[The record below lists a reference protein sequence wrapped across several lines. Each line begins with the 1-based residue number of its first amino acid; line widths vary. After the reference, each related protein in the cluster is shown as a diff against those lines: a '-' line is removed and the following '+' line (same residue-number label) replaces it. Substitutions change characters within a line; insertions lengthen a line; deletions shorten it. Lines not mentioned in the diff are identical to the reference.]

1 MASWMLSSCPSDQ
14 LRKPPKLHLGICV
27 PEKVTMSHQ
36 KKKINVEGKGV
47 FLYFYFKCDLNLS
60 QKTLLS
66 STAYFTL
73 FTKLLT
79 TQKLRLDLEVAHRE
93 KPDLLQQPTL
103 AKKKGLCQS
112 AQHFQNYWLKSLPP
126 TLPGVKHPRVRDFQ
140 KEWLHRSR
148 ILDTTATAFFRA
160 TLSICT
166 CHNPKGQ
173 WPEAVASCSEGF
185 HFNTCSG

>member
-1 MASWMLSSCPSDQ
+1 MWKERGYFCIFILNVTWTYHKKTFAFKHSI
-14 LRKPPKLHLGICV
+14 LHLVHKAADNTKAETWPWGG
-27 PEKVTMSHQ
+27 TQ
-36 KKKINVEGKGV
+36 GKTW
-47 FLYFYFKCDLNLS
+47 L
-60 QKTLLS
+60 
-66 STAYFTL
+66 TAA
-73 FTKLLT
+73 
-79 TQKLRLDLEVAHRE
+79 AH
-93 KPDLLQQPTL
+93 LG
-103 AKKKGLCQS
+103 KKKGLCQS
-112 AQHFQNYWLKSLPP
+112 AQHFQNYWLKS
-126 TLPGVKHPRVRDFQ
+126 LPGVKHPRVRDFQ

>member
-1 MASWMLSSCPSDQ
+1 MASWILSSCPSDQ

-103 AKKKGLCQS
+103 AKKRVFVNLHSTFRIIDLKACHQP
-112 AQHFQNYWLKSLPP
+112 FQVSN
-126 TLPGVKHPRVRDFQ
+126 
-140 KEWLHRSR
+140 
-148 ILDTTATAFFRA
+148 I
-160 TLSICT
+160 
-166 CHNPKGQ
+166 
-173 WPEAVASCSEGF
+173 PE
-185 HFNTCSG
+185 